1 MNDFPND
8 FQKIAKT
15 GDQAKPIS
23 SYALMQNF
31 VWGKLIVEDS
41 LLENVT
47 SMGFSARK
55 LKIPSVPGGG
65 TFVLGA
71 VNGSLTWVETEEC

>member
-8 FQKIAKT
+8 FQIIAKT
-15 GDQAKPIS
+15 GDQPKPIS

-31 VWGKLIVEDS
+31 VWAKLIVEQS
-41 LLENVT
+41 LLEDVT
-47 SMGFSARK
+47 SMGFSAKK

-71 VNGSLTWVETEEC
+71 VGGSLRWLSTEEC